1 MGTGPEF
8 ADIPWPALAFCLF
21 HYSFFMTP
29 SAHVLY
35 PASLDTSL
43 GGWDALPLAIAPL
56 LPAPQL
62 RCSIFKSIQKLSK
75 TQQWQKVG
83 HDWKQQQQNLSTNTK
98 VY

>member
-21 HYSFFMTP
+21 HCSFFMTP

-43 GGWDALPLAIAPL
+43 GRWDALPPAIAHPPHRNQDDL
-56 LPAPQL
+56 SLNL
-62 RCSIFKSIQKLSK
+62 SRNFQKLNSGK
-75 TQQWQKVG
+75 KLDTIE
-83 HDWKQQQQNLSTNTK
+83 QQQQNLSTNTN